1 MTRVFGKTL
10 DELAEIIAR
19 DEALAPL
26 RGTRAYT
33 RMELEARH
41 ELARARL
48 TETRQEMKSIMADL
62 ARL

>member
-1 MTRVFGKTL
+1 
-10 DELAEIIAR
+10 
-19 DEALAPL
+19 
-26 RGTRAYT
+26 
-33 RMELEARH
+33 MELEARH